1 MSDTEQPSI
10 TTPDG
15 FTIQVDHCG
24 GFTLTAPDGRAFAW
38 AQTLEEADGKVARE
52 RKERV
57 FTRPLEVSMD

>member
-1 MSDTEQPSI
+1 MSDHPPSI

-15 FTIQVDHCG
+15 FTIQVDPCG
-24 GFTLTAPDGRAFAW
+24 GFTLTAPGGQAFAW
-38 AQTLEEADGKVARE
+38 AQTMEEADAKVAKE